1 MTPIQRLLILVALGI
16 LAPSLGAQQPL
27 PRKAVFGASLGPLND
42 SLRAVHRMGPADS
55 GTVLAAITP
64 GSTAAGLDL
73 RPGDILRAIND
84 APVPTPA
91 RAVAAITALAAG
103 APVRVRFSRSGQAMT
118 ATGTMQPRTLERT
131 ATWETIADEVTV
143 DGRRRRVLI
152 TQPLTPGKHPALFFI
167 GGIGGYSLDGPLGA
181 LQVPYGHVLK
191 AFADAGWVTVR
202 VDKPGQGDS
211 EGGPITELLF
221 DDELAGYRAA
231 LGSLRKHAFI
241 DTSRVVLFGHS
252 MGGSH
257 GPILAS
263 EAPWL
268 RGIAVYGTLGVTW
281 PEYWLSTLR
290 RQYVLGGVP
299 AGAMEQLLK
308 DQARVT
314 HHIFSDGMTP
324 AEVAAARPD
333 LVAAVQNGY
342 GAGNTISGMGVPFFR
357 QLHARNIAEHWITL
371 RMPVLVMAGES
382 DFVAS
387 REDHPI
393 IADIVN
399 AAHPGTA
406 EYRLLPAI
414 DHWLNRRA
422 SYAESRAGMGQPGA
436 FNPVINEALLD
447 WARKVTQ

>member
-1 MTPIQRLLILVALGI
+1 MAAP
-16 LAPSLGAQQPL
+16 LAAQQPL
-27 PRKAVFGASLGPLND
+27 PRKGVFGALLAPLSD
-42 SLRAVHRMGPADS
+42 SVRAAHRLAAADS
-55 GTVLAAITP
+55 GTVLVSITP
-64 GSTAAGLDL
+64 GSTASGLDL
-73 RPGDILRAIND
+73 RSGDLLLAINGGT
-84 APVPTPA
+84 VPTPA
-91 RAVAAITALAAG
+91 RAVGAIGSVPAG
-103 APVRVRFSRSGQAMT
+103 APIAVRFSRSGRTMT
-118 ATGTMQPRTLERT
+118 ATGTMQPRLLERT

-152 TQPLTPGKHPALFFI
+152 TRPLAPGRHPTLFFI
-167 GGIGGYSLDGPLGA
+167 GGIGGYSLDGLLDA

-191 AFADAGWVTVR
+191 AFADAGWATVR

-211 EGGPITELLF
+211 EGGAITELLF

-231 LGSLRKHAFI
+231 LGSLHKHAFI
-241 DTSRVVLFGHS
+241 DTGRVVLFGHS

-299 AGAMEQLLK
+299 AGTAEQLLK
-308 DQARVT
+308 DQARIT
-314 HHIFSDGMTP
+314 HHIFNDGMTP
-324 AEVAAARPD
+324 AEVAAAKPD
-333 LVAAVQNGY
+333 LAAAVQNGY

-357 QLHARNIAEHWITL
+357 QLHARNIAEHWAAL